1 MLKNN
6 RNFPVSLRKRKSIIN
21 LEGLNLQSF
30 LTIGIVLMVLLI
42 SILCTAASPNSNMLI
57 GV

>member
-30 LTIGIVLMVLLI
+30 FTIGIVLMVLLI